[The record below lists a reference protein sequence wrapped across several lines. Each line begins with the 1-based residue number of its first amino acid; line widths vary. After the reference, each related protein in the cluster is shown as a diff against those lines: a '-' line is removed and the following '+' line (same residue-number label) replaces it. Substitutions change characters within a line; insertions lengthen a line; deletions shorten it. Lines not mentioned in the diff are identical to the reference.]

1 MPGYVKVREADIIR
15 AVDQW
20 LALKR
25 IPHWRIN
32 SGALKT
38 QRGQLVHFG
47 AKGMADFYAIG
58 AAGISIWIECK
69 RPSGG
74 VLSAAQREFLD
85 CINRHGGIGIV
96 VNSIESLEK
105 QFEEAQI

>member
-47 AKGMADFYAIG
+47 AKGMADFL
-58 AAGISIWIECK
+58 
-69 RPSGG
+69 R
-74 VLSAAQREFLD
+74 
-85 CINRHGGIGIV
+85 NRHCGNI
-96 VNSIESLEK
+96 NLD
-105 QFEEAQI
+105 